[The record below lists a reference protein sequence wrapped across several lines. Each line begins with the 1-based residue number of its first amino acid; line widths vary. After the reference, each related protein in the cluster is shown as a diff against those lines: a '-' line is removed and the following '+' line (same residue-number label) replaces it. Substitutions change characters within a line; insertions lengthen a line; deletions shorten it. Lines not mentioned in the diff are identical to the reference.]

1 MYTLFAPALYYRAVP
16 GRVLTMDTTNQGIS
30 SGLLTMENSADAD
43 NQHWELI
50 SEGIQNAY
58 NNLEMVIGRK
68 ENENGGTAYITA
80 FGVTPTGKSYEKLDL
95 QLVES
100 LL

>member
-1 MYTLFAPALYYRAVP
+1 
-16 GRVLTMDTTNQGIS
+16 
-30 SGLLTMENSADAD
+30 MENPADAD

-50 SEGIQNAY
+50 SEGIQSAF

-68 ENENGGTAYITA
+68 QSGSTVYITA
-80 FGVTPTGKSYEKLDL
+80 FGVTPTGSTYEKLDL
-95 QLVES
+95 VLVES